1 MKKAALD
8 YHKKNP
14 RGKLEVQPTKKMDS
28 DWDLSLAYSPGVAEP
43 CREIAKNQDL
53 AFDYTAKG
61 NLVAVVTNGSA
72 VLGLGNI
79 GPLAGKPVMEGK
91 AALFK
96 KFAGIDAFDLEIKAK
111 TAEEFV
117 TVCKS
122 LEPSFGGINL
132 EDIAAPA
139 CFEIE
144 TALEREMSIP
154 VFHDDQHGTAII
166 TAAAFLNACHIQGK
180 KPEEARIV
188 FSGAGAA
195 GIACAKLLLN
205 LGAQKSHI
213 IICDSLGVI
222 RKGRRERM
230 NPHKKEFASDT
241 PHRSLAEALRG
252 ADAFIGLSAK
262 GILTPGMVKS
272 MAPRPIVFAMANP
285 DPEIHPEEA
294 KKASPEAIIATGRT
308 DFPNQVNNVLGFPFI
323 FRGALDVRA
332 THINE
337 TMKMAA
343 VHALAQLARSRAPHQ
358 VSKAYQGETFRFGP
372 DYIIPKPF
380 DLRALTT
387 VAPAVARAAME
398 SGAARRPIKDFKKY
412 IQGLETMQS
421 ESRGFVRTAINRINA
436 YQSGAGGP
444 AAAAELRR
452 KNRPRPG
459 GEPGKNKLGPAQAKT
474 LHQIKS
480 SPSRKQA
487 SEQAPRN
494 IPRIFFPEGES
505 QKILTALNALMPEKI
520 LEPVLLG
527 EESRI
532 RRAIKKLDLPYMDSA
547 RIICPRE
554 DAGLSEYAELFCG
567 IKKTGEKEA
576 LQLLSRPDYFAA
588 MALRQGRAA
597 ALVSGATD
605 TFAKSILPS
614 LRIIGSGRRGIVAGV
629 NIALFKSRVL
639 FFADTAFNIDPSAEQ
654 IAHIAI
660 YAAQAAR
667 YFSIEP
673 RIAMLSFVNFSDGSR
688 KSPLKMKQAAAL
700 VKKWKPDLKVEG
712 EVQADIAVNGD
723 IAGEIFPRFAYS
735 KGANVLIFPS
745 LDAGNIAYKL
755 VQQLGPGEVLGPLLM
770 GIKKPVNI
778 VQRTCSVDDAINT
791 IVLTAL
797 KVHAYEDLDISGE
810 PPAKPLRAESKRG

>member
-8 YHKKNP
+8 YHKKSP
-14 RGKLEVQPTKKMDS
+14 RGKLEVQPTKRMDS

-43 CREIAKNQDL
+43 CREISKNRDL

-91 AALFK
+91 AVLFK

-132 EDIAAPA
+132 EDIAAPD

-144 TALEREMSIP
+144 EALEREMNIP

-205 LGAQKSHI
+205 LGAQKKHI
-213 IICDSLGVI
+213 IVCDSLGPVY
-222 RKGRRERM
+222 RGRRERM
-230 NPHKKEFASDT
+230 NPHKEEFAAET
-241 PHRSLAEALRG
+241 PHRSLEEALRG

-262 GILTPGMVKS
+262 GVLTPGMVKS

-294 KKASPEAIIATGRT
+294 KKASPEVIVATGRT

-337 TMKMAA
+337 KMKMAA
-343 VHALAQLARSRAPHQ
+343 VHALANLARSRAPHQ

-398 SGAARRPIKDFKKY
+398 SGAARKPIKDFKKY

-436 YQSGAGGP
+436 YQSGAGAG
-444 AAAAELRR
+444 LRSESS
-452 KNRPRPG
+452 PRPG
-459 GEPGKNKLGPAQAKT
+459 SPPGKNKARPARAKILQQAK
-474 LHQIKS
+474 
-480 SPSRKQA
+480 SPPGPRQA
-487 SEQAPRN
+487 SQQTPRQ

-505 QKILTALNALMPEKI
+505 QKILTALSALAPEKI
-520 LEPVLLG
+520 LEPVLVG
-527 EESRI
+527 EESGI
-532 RRAIKKLDLPYMDSA
+532 RRAIKRLDLPYMDSA

-554 DAGLSEYAELFCG
+554 DPELSDYADLFCEM
-567 IKKTGEKEA
+567 KKAKGTGRKEA
-576 LQLLSRPDYFAA
+576 LQLLSQPGYFAA

-629 NIALFKSRVL
+629 NIALFKNRVL
-639 FFADTAFNIDPSAEQ
+639 FFADTAFNIEPSAEQ
-654 IAHIAI
+654 LAHIAI

-673 RIAMLSFVNFSDGSR
+673 RIAMLSFVNFSDGRR
-688 KSPLKMKQAAAL
+688 KSPLKMKRAAAL

-712 EVQADIAVNGD
+712 EIQADIAVNES
-723 IAGEIFPRFAYS
+723 IAGEVFPRFAGS
-735 KGANVLIFPS
+735 KSANVLIFPN

-791 IVLTAL
+791 IALTAL
-797 KVHAYEDLDISGE
+797 KVHAYEDLR
-810 PPAKPLRAESKRG
+810 L